1 MEDLV
6 AKWNVNEYLRNIVGG
21 LALVGLIFLLGDK
34 YAGLGVGTIEK
45 ELNGQQYAFWY
56 DFLFK
61 MLFTIITLS
70 FGGSGGV
77 VTPMFFIGVSAGS
90 CFAQIMH
97 VDNATFAAIGMVSLL
112 SGAANTPIAA
122 SIMGLEIFGPA
133 VAPYAAISCVI
144 AFLMTGHRSIYPSQI
159 LSMKKTASVQV
170 NIGGEMHDIET
181 SISSRAR
188 HKLYRPWKFFK

>member
-1 MEDLV
+1 MRKL
-6 AKWNVNEYLRNIVGG
+6 
-21 LALVGLIFLLGDK
+21 LISFTCFIFIFSGK
-34 YAGLGVGTIEK
+34 YAGLGVDSIGM
-45 ELNGQQYAFWY
+45 ELNGQECAFWY
-56 DFLFK
+56 DFLLK

-77 VTPMFFIGVSAGS
+77 VTPMFFIGASAGS
-90 CFAQIMH
+90 FFAQVLH

-122 SIMGLEIFGPA
+122 SIMALELFGSA

-159 LSMKKTASVQV
+159 LSMKKTAIMEVDTG
-170 NIGGEMHDIET
+170 NET
-181 SISSRAR
+181 HYPENSITSKT
-188 HKLYRPWKFFK
+188 KLRLIRLWKFFK